1 MRKKISLLLT
11 VALCAQVGFSWGM
24 EKNYAAE
31 AAVTQAST
39 QIEDVKDISPY
50 SGQVEVAQNPSLTM
64 ELTQPVR
71 KGEGSIRIRSL
82 SDNKE
87 VKAFDL
93 ATEVTIY
100 ETKGGNEISPEGYGT
115 YITMNLG
122 ATQLQSGG
130 YYVLIDAGT
139 FMKEQG
145 APFAGIQD
153 ASKWRFWTVGMG
165 EVSVVEKVPANG
177 ASGILPSSTLTLKFA
192 KEMYPAAGAIQ
203 IINRKSGQTVE
214 TISSTS
220 SNVSGGGTNTIKI
233 KPATPFENNTSYE
246 VLVSAGAFWD
256 AQQNRSAEIRGGDWR
271 FHVSTDT
278 TALTVTSLSPYDGNM
293 STPVDQPITLTFNKA
308 LDTNYPGNVTLR
320 KAGGSVV
327 NTTTVINDKNPRQLV
342 ISPSAQLEH
351 NTTYQVD
358 VPGGVFRDAAG
369 NTFAGLV
376 GSSSWS
382 FKTFARDTSAP
393 VLQTSKMYTNTLIRL
408 TYDEWLNSNTRP
420 LLSSYSVTV
429 NGETRGIS
437 DVSISGDSV
446 YIMLDTGVA
455 VGQVVRLSY
464 TPGIRPLQDDAG
476 NAVAAFSSREIIN
489 DLDSVLSK
497 PREGTIYGNTLYL
510 YFTESV
516 KVTSSS
522 AKDQFVVTADG
533 SSIGINSISISNG
546 SVVTLTL
553 DRSVRDGEVIRVN
566 YTPGSY
572 PLKDNREQSLAGLTD
587 FFVRNNNDTKAPEFV
602 EVTASGNKMYI
613 RYNEALRTN
622 DLPLKSQFSVLV
634 NRTPLFVNAVEA
646 EGDTV
651 TLTLANTL
659 QMNQDVTLSYIP
671 GVKRLT
677 DLNYNP
683 AGYINLVPVTVY
695 GSGSVRQGE
704 VQGTTV
710 VLTMTEAMQSSGT
723 VAASQFTVNA
733 GGQNIQAT
741 TAAVQGQ
748 TLTLTLSSAVVTGQ
762 AVTIMYTP
770 GTTPLRTAAGEL
782 IAGFGPI
789 TLQNKTTGSTVPG
802 SGNNGTAGMPSGLSV
817 LNSGL
822 FNETGYALSTA
833 ATKRTTALSK
843 YNRAVGSY
851 SVSAETLKQTFAFA
865 SSASGVSK
873 TLVVEV
879 PETEASAM
887 VGFPSQALDEIK
899 RQYPDAVIGV
909 RYGDRIF
916 TVGVSDLD
924 LSSMAA
930 RVYSDITKTTLY
942 LQIEDVPSSSSVT
955 IDTMLSQASATKLS
969 TYTDVSSFIV
979 SDTSTKAEVA
989 VKGQYKLR
997 LSSMTNGRTLGVV
1010 KLDNT
1015 IQRLSP
1021 VPNKISQATDAVLV
1035 QANLSENQA
1044 LIAANHPVQYM
1055 GLYGHWGKEAVEG
1068 LAAKWIIDTAAGAE
1082 YGPNTAITRAEFAGM
1097 IARALGLNGSW
1108 DTTQQFGD
1116 VPYNVSGAYIGA
1128 AAKAGII
1135 TGHQDGTFK
1144 PNQLITREQ
1153 MAIMMVRALHYGGH
1167 ESALNGTPNSILSKF
1182 KDRVY
1187 IQAPNIVA
1195 EAVQQGIIEGMTQ
1208 NTFKPGGNATRAQAA
1223 VMITRMLSIYTE

>member
-1 MRKKISLLLT
+1 MKKKISLLLT
-11 VALCAQVGFSWGM
+11 AALCAQMMFSWGM

-31 AAVTQAST
+31 AGVTQAST
-39 QIEDVKDISPY
+39 QIEDVKEISPY
-50 SGQVEVAQNPSLTM
+50 TGQVEVAQTPSLTM
-64 ELTQPVR
+64 ELTQPVK

-93 ATEVTIY
+93 ATEVKIY
-100 ETKGGNEISPEGYGT
+100 ETKGGNEVSPEGYGT

-122 ATQLQSGG
+122 TTQLQSGG

-145 APFAGIQD
+145 VPFAGILD

-165 EVSVVEKVPANG
+165 EVPVVEKVPANG
-177 ASGILPSSTLTLKFA
+177 ASGILPTSTLTLQFA

-233 KPATPFENNTSYE
+233 KPSILFENNTSYD

-256 AQQNRSAEIRGGDWR
+256 AQQNRSAEIREGDWR
-271 FHVSTDT
+271 FLVSTDT
-278 TALTVTSLSPYDGNM
+278 TALIVTSLSPYDGNM
-293 STPVDQPITLTFNKA
+293 SAPVDQPITLTFNKA

-327 NTTTVINDKNPRQLV
+327 NTTTVINDKNHRQLV
-342 ISPSAQLEH
+342 ISPAAQLEH
-351 NTTYQVD
+351 NMTYQVD

-369 NTFAGLV
+369 NIFGGLV

-382 FKTFARDTSAP
+382 FKTFTRDTTAP
-393 VLQTSKMYTNTLIRL
+393 VLQTSKMYSNKLIRL

-420 LLSSYSVTV
+420 LISSYSVTV

-476 NAVAAFSSREIIN
+476 NAVAAYSSREIIN

-497 PREGTIYGNTLYL
+497 PREGTVYGNTLYL

-533 SSIGINSISISNG
+533 SSIGISSISISNG

-572 PLKDNREQSLAGLTD
+572 SLKDNREQSLAGFTD
-587 FFVRNNNDTKAPEFV
+587 FFVRNSNDTKAPELL
-602 EVTASGNKMYI
+602 EVTASGNKMYV

-634 NRTPLFVNAVEA
+634 NRAPLFVNAVEA
-646 EGDTV
+646 EEDTV
-651 TLTLANTL
+651 TLTLASTI

-695 GSGSVRQGE
+695 GSGSVRQAE
-704 VQGTTV
+704 VQGSTV
-710 VLTMTEAMQSSGT
+710 LLTMTEAMQGSGT
-723 VAASQFTVNA
+723 AASQFTVNA
-733 GGQNIQAT
+733 GGQNMQPT

-748 TLTLTLSSAVVTGQ
+748 TLTLTLSNPVLTGQ
-762 AVTIMYTP
+762 AVTMMYTP

-789 TLQNKTTGSTVPG
+789 TLQNKTTGSTNPSSG
-802 SGNNGTAGMPSGLSV
+802 SGGAAGMPSGLSV

-851 SVSAETLKQTFAFA
+851 TVSADTLKQAFAFA

-873 TLVVEV
+873 MLVVEV
-879 PETEASAM
+879 PETEAAAM
-887 VGFPSQALDEIK
+887 VGFPVQTLDELK

-916 TVGVSDLD
+916 TVSVSDLD
-924 LSSMAA
+924 LTSMAA

-942 LQIEDVPSSSSVT
+942 LQIEEVPSSSSVAM
-955 IDTMLSQASATKLS
+955 DTMLSQASATKLS
-969 TYTDVSSFIV
+969 AYTDVSSFIV

-989 VKGQYKLR
+989 LKGQLKLR
-997 LSSMTNGRTLGVV
+997 LSSMTNSRTLGVV
-1010 KLDNT
+1010 KLDST

-1021 VPNKISQATDAVLV
+1021 VPSKISQITDAVLV
-1035 QANLSENQA
+1035 QANLSENHA

-1167 ESALNGTPNSILSKF
+1167 DSGLNGSANSILSKF
-1182 KDRVY
+1182 KDRAY

>member
-1 MRKKISLLLT
+1 MKKKISLLLT
-11 VALCAQVGFSWGM
+11 IALCAQVGFSWGM

-31 AAVTQAST
+31 APVTQAST
-39 QIEDVKDISPY
+39 QIEDVKDINPY

-64 ELTQPVR
+64 ELTQPVK

-100 ETKGGNEISPEGYGT
+100 ETKGGNEVSPEGYGT
-115 YITMNLG
+115 YITINLG
-122 ATQLQSGG
+122 ATQLPSGG

-139 FMKEQG
+139 FLKEQG
-145 APFAGIQD
+145 VPFAGIQD
-153 ASKWRFWTVGMG
+153 ASKWRFWTTGMG
-165 EVSVVEKVPANG
+165 EVSVVEKAPANG

-203 IINRKSGQTVE
+203 ILNRKSGQIVE

-233 KPATPFENNTSYE
+233 KPVTPFENNTSYE

-256 AQQNRSAEIRGGDWR
+256 AQQNRNAEIRGGEWR
-271 FHVSTDT
+271 FQVSTDT
-278 TALTVTSLSPYDGNM
+278 TALTVSSLSPYDGNM
-293 STPVDQPITLTFNKA
+293 SAPVDQPITLTFNKA
-308 LDTNYPGNVTLR
+308 LDTNYPGSVTLR
-320 KAGGSVV
+320 KSGGSVV
-327 NTTTVINDKNPRQLV
+327 NTTTVINDKNNRQLV
-342 ISPSAQLEH
+342 ISPAAPLEH

-358 VPGGVFRDAAG
+358 VPGGTFRDAAG
-369 NTFAGLV
+369 NTFAGLT

-382 FKTFARDTSAP
+382 FKTFTRDTTAP

-455 VGQVVRLSY
+455 VGQIVRLSY

-497 PREGTIYGNTLYL
+497 PREGTVYGNTLYL

-553 DRSVRDGEVIRVN
+553 DRSVRDGEVIRVSYN
-566 YTPGSY
+566 PGSY
-572 PLKDNREQSLAGLTD
+572 PLKDNREQSLAGFAE
-587 FFVRNNNDTKAPEFV
+587 FFVRNNMDTKAPEFV

-613 RYNEALRTN
+613 RYNEALRTI

-695 GSGSVRQGE
+695 GSGSVRQAE
-704 VQGTTV
+704 VQGPTV
-710 VLTMTEAMQSSGT
+710 LLTMTESMQVSGT

-741 TAAVQGQ
+741 TATVQGQ
-748 TLTLTLSSAVVTGQ
+748 TITLSLSSAVATGQ
-762 AVTIMYTP
+762 AVTVMYTP

-789 TLQNKTTGSTVPG
+789 NLQNKTTGSTTPG
-802 SGNNGTAGMPSGLSV
+802 SGSGGTAGMPSGLSV

-833 ATKRTTALSK
+833 ATKRNTALSK
-843 YNRAVGSY
+843 YNRAIGSY
-851 SVSAETLKQTFAFA
+851 TVSTETLKQAFAFA

-879 PETEASAM
+879 PETEAAAM
-887 VGFPSQALDEIK
+887 VGFTVQALDELK
-899 RQYPDAVIGV
+899 RQYPDAAIGV
-909 RYGDRIF
+909 RYGDRMF
-916 TVGVSDLD
+916 TVKVSDLD
-924 LSSMAA
+924 LSTMAT

-942 LQIEDVPSSSSVT
+942 LQIEEVPSSSSVT
-955 IDTMLSQASATKLS
+955 MDTMLSQASATKLS
-969 TYTDVSSFIV
+969 AYTDVSSFIV
-979 SDTSTKAEVA
+979 NDTSAKAEVA
-989 VKGQYKLR
+989 VKGQFKHR
-997 LSSMTNGRTLGVV
+997 LSSMTNSKTLGVV

-1021 VPNKISQATDAVLV
+1021 VPSKVSQTSDAVIV

-1055 GLYGHWGKEAVEG
+1055 GLFGHWGKEAVEG

-1223 VMITRMLSIYTE
+1223 VMITRMLSIYTK